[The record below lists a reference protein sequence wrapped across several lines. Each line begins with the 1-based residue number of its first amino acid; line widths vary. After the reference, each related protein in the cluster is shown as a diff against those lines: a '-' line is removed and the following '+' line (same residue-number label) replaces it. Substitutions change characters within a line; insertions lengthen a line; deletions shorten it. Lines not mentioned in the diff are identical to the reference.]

1 MCLLAVIFGAFIVY
15 RLYRLSDQ
23 MTHQIIRLYE
33 NLEQITADIKK
44 GTKTASGAKQA
55 ATTLSFK
62 KSNKELND
70 LQITFNK
77 VAKSLQIATQ
87 AETQGNSAQALL
99 NYHEAYSTY
108 QEYDNVKEQGVCLN
122 NIGSIFM
129 KRKEYDKAESYFKKA
144 AED

>member
-1 MCLLAVIFGAFIVY
+1 
-15 RLYRLSDQ
+15 

-44 GTKTASGAKQA
+44 GTKKSSGKQT

-77 VAKSLQIATQ
+77 VAKSL
-87 AETQGNSAQALL
+87 
-99 NYHEAYSTY
+99 
-108 QEYDNVKEQGVCLN
+108 
-122 NIGSIFM
+122 
-129 KRKEYDKAESYFKKA
+129 
-144 AED
+144 

>member
-33 NLEQITADIKK
+33 NLEQITVDIKK
-44 GTKTASGAKQA
+44 GIKTASGVKQA

-70 LQITFNK
+70 L
-77 VAKSLQIATQ
+77 
-87 AETQGNSAQALL
+87 
-99 NYHEAYSTY
+99 
-108 QEYDNVKEQGVCLN
+108 
-122 NIGSIFM
+122 
-129 KRKEYDKAESYFKKA
+129 
-144 AED
+144 